1 MKIQYKEMQESRRLV
16 KVLVAIDGS
25 EASMR
30 AADFALSIAVKSKA
44 ELTLLYVFYSQ
55 LAYAYTS
62 YLSKVEDSPSI
73 DAILRSAEDQANQWF
88 DIIKDKLKNVYA
100 NYQNIKIKSDVII
113 TSTSISRAI
122 IDYAE
127 HNMINLIVVGTKGR
141 SAFRTVLLGSIT
153 FDVLKYSRCPVMVIK

>member
-1 MKIQYKEMQESRRLV
+1 MLESRRLV

-30 AADFALSIAVKSKA
+30 AADFALSIAVKSEA

-62 YLSKVEDSPSI
+62 YLSKVDDSSSI
-73 DAILRSAEDQANQWF
+73 DAILHSAEDKANQWF
-88 DIIKDKLKNVYA
+88 DIVKNKLKNVYA
-100 NYQNIKIKSDVII
+100 YNQNIKIKSDIII
-113 TSTSISRAI
+113 TSTSIFRAI

-141 SAFRTVLLGSIT
+141 SAIKKVFLGSVT
-153 FDVLKYSRCPVMVIK
+153 SEVLKYSRCPVLVIK

>member
-1 MKIQYKEMQESRRLV
+1 MLESRRLV

-25 EASMR
+25 AASMR
-30 AADFALSIAVKSKA
+30 AADFAISIAVKSEA

-62 YLSKVEDSPSI
+62 YLSKVEDSHSI

-88 DIIKDKLKNVYA
+88 DMIKNKLKNAHA
-100 NYQNIKIKSDVII
+100 NNQNIKIKSDVII

-141 SAFRTVLLGSIT
+141 SAFRRVLRGSVTSDI
-153 FDVLKYSRCPVMVIK
+153 LKYSRCPVLVIK